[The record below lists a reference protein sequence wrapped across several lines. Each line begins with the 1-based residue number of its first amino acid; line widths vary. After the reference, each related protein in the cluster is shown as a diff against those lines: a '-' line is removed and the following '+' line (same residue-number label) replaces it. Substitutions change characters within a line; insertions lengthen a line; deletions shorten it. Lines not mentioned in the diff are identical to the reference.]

1 MPEAGNMKK
10 ERTIDLFDA
19 YIFDMDG
26 VLYLRDQ
33 PIGSAV
39 RFIALLRQEEK
50 QVLFLTNNSK
60 YSVEYYRRKLKRMG
74 IAAGGADILTSSL
87 VLREYLEEKHRLTGK
102 TAFVIGGRALELE
115 VDASPLELVRGE
127 EGKQA
132 DFVVVGWDT
141 HITYEKLKVA
151 CLAIFNGA
159 AFIATNDDATF
170 PTPEGK
176 WPGAGAMVGALER
189 STGKRPV
196 VVGKPNLYMMEAA
209 MRRLDAKK
217 KRTLMIGDRIETDV
231 LGGRRAGM
239 KTCLV
244 LTGISGREDMENA
257 RPVPDYVVGDLS
269 ELAQGGR

>member
-1 MPEAGNMKK
+1 MPDVR
-10 ERTIDLFDA
+10 ERIIDSFDA
-19 YIFDMDG
+19 FIFDMDG

-33 PIGSAV
+33 PIDSAA
-39 RFIALLRQEEK
+39 RFLALLREEEK

-60 YSVEYYRRKLKRMG
+60 YGVEYYRRKLKGMG
-74 IAAGGADILTSSL
+74 IATGGEDILTSSL
-87 VLREYLEEKHRLTGK
+87 VLREYLGEKHQLPGK
-102 TAFVIGGRALELE
+102 TAFVIGGRALEKE
-115 VDASPLELVRGE
+115 VAASPLELVKGE
-127 EGKQA
+127 EGKRA

-159 AFIATNDDATF
+159 VFIATNDDATF
-170 PTPEGK
+170 PAPEGK
-176 WPGAGAMVGALER
+176 WPGAGAMVGALQC
-189 STGKRPV
+189 STGRRPV

-209 MRRLDAKK
+209 MRRLDAPR

-244 LTGISGREDMENA
+244 LTGVSRGKDVEGA
-257 RPVPDYVVGDLS
+257 RPVPDYVVGDLM
-269 ELAQGGR
+269 ELARLRR

>member
-1 MPEAGNMKK
+1 MGK
-10 ERTIDLFDA
+10 ERAIDAFDA
-19 YIFDMDG
+19 FIFDMDG

-74 IAAGGADILTSSL
+74 IATDGTDILTSSL
-87 VLREYLEEKHRLTGK
+87 VLREYLGEKHRLPGK
-102 TAFVIGGRALELE
+102 TVFVIGGRALEKE
-115 VDASPLELVRGE
+115 VAASPLELVKGE
-127 EGKQA
+127 EGKRA

-159 AFIATNDDATF
+159 VFIATNDDATF
-170 PTPEGK
+170 PAPEGK
-176 WPGAGAMVGALER
+176 WPGAGAMVGALAS
-189 STGKRPV
+189 STGKKPV

-209 MRRLDAKK
+209 MRRINAKR

-244 LTGISGREDMENA
+244 LTGVSRREELEDA
-257 RPVPDYVVGDLS
+257 RPVPDYVVDDLA
-269 ELAQGGR
+269 ELTRRGR